1 MDQIGVIM
9 KIKAIVYDTNNIDNS
24 PREIIVR
31 NVYCD
36 KNGKPQ
42 RIGSQNG
49 LQYKDFE
56 LKIDTN
62 D

>member
-1 MDQIGVIM
+1 M
-9 KIKAIVYDTNNIDNS
+9 KIKATVYDTNNIDNS
-24 PREIIVR
+24 PRKIIVR

-56 LKIDTN
+56 LTIEDHA
-62 D
+62 